1 MTPGTS
7 MKSAL
12 KSGSQRRCSDSGMTQ
27 KLKSARSV
35 AMTMMVNGMIALH
48 AAAELWPRW

>member
-1 MTPGTS
+1 

-27 KLKSARSV
+27 KLKSASSV
-35 AMTMMVNGMIALH
+35 AMTMMLKRMMALH
-48 AAAELWPRW
+48 SASEMRPR